1 MYIQTTALTKLLKLR
16 KRIRGV
22 QGGTSA
28 AKTISILQ
36 ILIDKAQ
43 VRYKDRSKV
52 ISITS
57 ESVPH
62 LKRGA
67 MRDFKS
73 IMQEH
78 GYWNDSRW
86 NATDY
91 IYTFESGNRIE
102 FFSLDQP
109 HKVRGPRRDILFI
122 NEANN
127 VDHETY
133 EQLEVRTNEEVWL
146 DWNPTVEFWWHLEVM
161 PNNDVDFI
169 ILTYKDNQG
178 LPETIVQSIESRKHN
193 KNWWLV
199 YGLGQLGEVEG
210 KIYSDWKIVDDI
222 PHEAR
227 LERRGL
233 DFGYSNHPSAIIELY
248 YYNGGYII
256 NERLYRKGMSNR
268 ELAEYINNLDK
279 PNTLVIA
286 DSAEPKSIDEIAT
299 YGVPIIGANK
309 GKDSVK
315 HGIDYVQDQ
324 KISLTKRSVNV
335 IKEYRG
341 YMWKTDRDGK
351 ILNEPEK
358 LNDDAMDAIR
368 YVMESLRPSRDDDE
382 DEDYQSGNITQ
393 FWQQ

>member
-16 KRIRGV
+16 KRIRGI

-43 VRYKDRSKV
+43 VNYKNKTKV

-78 GYWNDSRW
+78 GYWDENRW

-91 IYTFESGNRIE
+91 IYTFESGNKIE
-102 FFSLDQP
+102 FFSLDMP

-127 VDHETY
+127 IDLETY

-146 DWNPTVEFWWHLEVM
+146 DWNPTVEFWWHLDVM
-161 PNNDVDFI
+161 PNNDVDFE
-169 ILTYKDNQG
+169 ILTYKDNEG
-178 LPETIVQSIESRKHN
+178 LPETIVKSIESRKHN

-210 KIYSDWKIVDDI
+210 KIYTDWKIIDDI

-233 DFGYSNHPSAIIELY
+233 DFGYSNHPAAIIELY
-248 YYNGGYII
+248 YYNGGYIV
-256 NERLYRKGMSNR
+256 NERLYRKGMKNR
-268 ELAEYINNLDK
+268 ELAEFINNLDK

-324 KISLTKRSVNV
+324 KVSVTKRSVNI

-358 LNDDAMDAIR
+358 LNDHAMDAIR
-368 YVMESLRPSRDDDE
+368 YAIETLRPAKRDDE
-382 DEDYQSGNITQ
+382 EEEYTSGNVTSL
-393 FWQQ
+393 WG